1 MLPVLGMFIVIIFRL
16 SLNSYYICRKYNNY
30 HEENLVIIQNE
41 GTTAISKRNLPVGV
55 RFSPCRQQSRNRF

>member
-16 SLNSYYICRKYNNY
+16 SLNSYYICDKYNNY

-41 GTTAISKRNLPVGV
+41 GTTTISKKEFTGRRAFFSLPTAK
-55 RFSPCRQQSRNRF
+55 P